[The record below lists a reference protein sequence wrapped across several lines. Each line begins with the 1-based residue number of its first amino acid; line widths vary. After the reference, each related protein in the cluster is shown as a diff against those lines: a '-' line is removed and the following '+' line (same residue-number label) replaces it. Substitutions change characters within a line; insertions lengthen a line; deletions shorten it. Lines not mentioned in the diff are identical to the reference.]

1 MFQKDICCHELFH
14 QEHIWSD
21 GLIPPMNFLLHE
33 LIPPMDFCLLSYLL
47 VNFFGTTFLSLQ
59 LFFDI
64 EFFEKDETS
73 RQQKKKRFYCCYV
86 NKMTHATKMQLNS
99 LATTLATKKTS
110 LKRPFLE
117 KKYIS
122 Y

>member
-73 RQQKKKRFYCCYV
+73 RHQKKKKILLLLCKQNDSCYK
-86 NKMTHATKMQLNS
+86 NAAELPSNHPSNQKNFI
-99 LATTLATKKTS
+99 KKAFS
-110 LKRPFLE
+110 
-117 KKYIS
+117 
-122 Y
+122 